1 MKSLQQTNT
10 SRSRATARQ
19 ALQHFRK
26 VLENTPGSED
36 LHVTVDRTNELI
48 CLPRSVADLLC
59 EILSKTAAGQTVGI
73 IPTNAELTTQQAA
86 DLLNVSRPHIVKLI
100 DEGTLKGYKVG
111 KHRRLN
117 AIDVQKYKHQRD
129 VEQRDA
135 ADELTALSD
144 ELGLYE

>member
-1 MKSLQQTNT
+1 MKSPAFLQT
-10 SRSRATARQ
+10 SPTGSTARESLPQ
-19 ALQHFRK
+19 SRK
-26 VLENTPGSED
+26 VPARTPGAED

-48 CLPRSVADLLC
+48 CLPRSVAELLC

-86 DLLNVSRPHIVKLI
+86 DLLNVSRPHVVKLI
-100 DEGTLKGYKVG
+100 DEGTLKGDKVG
-111 KHRRLN
+111 KHRRLH

-129 VEQRDA
+129 VGQRDA